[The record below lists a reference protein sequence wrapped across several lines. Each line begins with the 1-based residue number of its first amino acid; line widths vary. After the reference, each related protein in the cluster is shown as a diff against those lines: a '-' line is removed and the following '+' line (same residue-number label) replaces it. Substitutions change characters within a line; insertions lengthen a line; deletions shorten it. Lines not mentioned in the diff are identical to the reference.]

1 MECPDYFNSDIYTKI
16 SKLFDGTMQLK
27 LERFDLM
34 GSIKMK
40 TVLHIIFY
48 LEQKGLIGPDAVLIQ
63 SSSDNLVITL
73 SAE

>member
-1 MECPDYFNSDIYTKI
+1 
-16 SKLFDGTMQLK
+16 
-27 LERFDLM
+27 M

-63 SSSDNLVITL
+63 SSSDNLAIAL